1 VAAAFVRS
9 ARRVGRTTEEAV
21 MDRLTALDTEFLHLE
36 DGIAHMHIAGMS
48 VFDGSPPSED
58 EISRLMLSKLHH
70 IPRYRQRVQPVPLEL
85 GRPVW
90 VDDAHFD
97 ITYHVRATALVSPD
111 DTALCGLMGRL
122 MSQELDR
129 NRPLWEAW
137 IVHGLPDGR
146 WALISKVHHCMVD
159 GIAGVGLLEALLDV
173 EPDPAPAEPAEWQP
187 GDPPSPAALVL
198 DAWRG
203 LFGDLGHRAG
213 RIPHDLR
220 HPMETTRSLA
230 ATAEGL
236 VRFGRE
242 LVYTPPV
249 SIDGSIGP
257 HRVWA
262 HANASLDDVKLIGK
276 AFGGTVNDVL
286 LSAVT
291 NGYRELLLARGDD
304 VGRTVLRTLVPV
316 SVRAADDGGNRVSA
330 ILVDLPV
337 GIGDPVVRLEA
348 VRRRMVDRK
357 ASHMPESG
365 ESVSSFADLA
375 PPMVVG
381 NATRLLTRISRD
393 HPQRAL
399 NTVTTNVPG
408 PQFPLY
414 CLGRRMLEHRPYV
427 PLSHGVRVGTAMLS
441 YDGTIS
447 FGVTG
452 DRDGA
457 PDVAVVAAGIVGAVE
472 DMLDR
477 AR

>member
-1 VAAAFVRS
+1 
-9 ARRVGRTTEEAV
+9 

-48 VFDGSPPSED
+48 VFEGSPPSED
-58 EISRLMLSKLHH
+58 DISRLVLSKLHR
-70 IPRYRQRVQPVPLEL
+70 IPRYRQRVHPVPLEL

-90 VDDAHFD
+90 VDDPHFD
-97 ITYHVRATALVSPD
+97 ISYHVRATALVSAD
-111 DTALCGLMGRL
+111 DATLCKLMGRL

-129 NRPLWEAW
+129 NRPLWETW

-159 GIAGVGLLEALLDV
+159 GIAGVGLLEALLDAD
-173 EPDPAPAEPAEWQP
+173 PDPAPVDSPEWQP
-187 GDPPSPAALVL
+187 STSPSPVALVL
-198 DAWRG
+198 DAWAG
-203 LFGDLGHRAG
+203 LLEDLGPRA
-213 RIPHDLR
+213 RRLPHDLR
-220 HPMETTRSLA
+220 HPIETVRSVF
-230 ATAEGL
+230 ATGEGL

-242 LVYTPPV
+242 LAYTPPV

-262 HANASLDDVKLIGK
+262 HASAALDDVKFIGK

-286 LSAVT
+286 LAATT

-304 VGRTVLRTLVPV
+304 IGRTVLRTLVPV
-316 SVRAADDGGNRVSA
+316 SVRSGDDGGNRVSA

-357 ASHMPESG
+357 ASHMPETG
-365 ESVSSFADLA
+365 EAVSSFANLV

-381 NATRLLTRISRD
+381 NATRLLTAYTRD
-393 HPQRAL
+393 RPQRAL

-408 PQFPLY
+408 PQLPLY

-452 DRDGA
+452 DRDTA
-457 PDVAVVAAGIVGAVE
+457 SDVAIVAAGIEKGLE
-472 DMLDR
+472 ELLDR